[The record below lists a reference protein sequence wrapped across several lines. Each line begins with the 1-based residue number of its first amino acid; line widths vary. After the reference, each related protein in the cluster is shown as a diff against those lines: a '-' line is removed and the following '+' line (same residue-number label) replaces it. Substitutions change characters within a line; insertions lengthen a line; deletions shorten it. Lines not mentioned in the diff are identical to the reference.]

1 METNFACL
9 HYQPHN
15 SKRIH
20 NKNHLARIG
29 QLSGTGRATC
39 TVVCNVWKVSM
50 WKHALQGV
58 LGAWAPEKFWNLGPP
73 GFRPSKC
80 SENNTHLQYSESALV
95 AIQLSRKL
103 LLVLNVSDPRLF
115 RLRADSFVC
124 GANLKLRQANA
135 RVQAKVAQARA
146 WMCRGL
152 ATPLLQSCHLCC
164 VTKTNII
171 RSCQLSRQI
180 SQHILSMYKRM
191 CARAQVWNHQKY

>member
-29 QLSGTGRATC
+29 QLLGHRQGNMYGAVQCAESQRVHG
-39 TVVCNVWKVSM
+39 SM
-50 WKHALQGV
+50 LFRGF
-58 LGAWAPEKFWNLGPP
+58 FWNLGPP

-80 SENNTHLQYSESALV
+80 SENNTHLQYSESTLV

-115 RLRADSFVC
+115 RLCADSFAC
-124 GANLKLRQANA
+124 GANLKLRQVNA
-135 RVQAKVAQARA
+135 RAQAKVAQARA
-146 WMCRGL
+146 RMCRGL

-171 RSCQLSRQI
+171 RSCQLLRQI
-180 SQHILSMYKRM
+180 SQHVLSMYKRM
-191 CARAQVWNHQKY
+191 HACARAWNHQKY